1 MLAALL
7 GVLTLACTSGN
18 TAPEPHWVELSSS
31 HPTATVPAPKT
42 DKAGRVRVQIRALD
56 NPGLQGIAIRVA
68 LSNPD
73 GSQTD
78 LGAVSPFPVDRAGD
92 LHVKLTP
99 DAARRL
105 GERGRQLLRDKFNFA
120 RYISGLEEMFSR
132 VINQS
137 AGCET
142 ARMENGQTRA

>member
-1 MLAALL
+1 MLAALS
-7 GVLTLACTSGN
+7 GVLTLACTSAN
-18 TAPEPHWVELSSS
+18 TSPEPDWVELSSR
-31 HPTATVPAPKT
+31 HPTAIVPAPKT

-92 LHVKLTP
+92 LYVKLPP

-105 GERGRQLLRDKFNFA
+105 GERDGLFVLALVTAEPSQALRADVHLSLTA
-120 RYISGLEEMFSR
+120 TPE
-132 VINQS
+132 
-137 AGCET
+137 AG
-142 ARMENGQTRA
+142 

>member
-105 GERGRQLLRDKFNFA
+105 GERDGLFVLTLVTADPSRALRADIHLTLTA
-120 RYISGLEEMFSR
+120 TP
-132 VINQS
+132 V
-137 AGCET
+137 AG
-142 ARMENGQTRA
+142 

>member
-1 MLAALL
+1 MLAALS
-7 GVLTLACTSGN
+7 GVLTLACTSAN
-18 TAPEPHWVELSSS
+18 TSPEPDWLELSSS

-42 DKAGRVRVQIRALD
+42 DKAGRVRIKIRALD

-92 LHVKLTP
+92 LYVKLTP

-105 GERGRQLLRDKFNFA
+105 GERDGLFVLTLVTADPSQALRADIHLTLTA
-120 RYISGLEEMFSR
+120 TPE
-132 VINQS
+132 
-137 AGCET
+137 AG
-142 ARMENGQTRA
+142 

>member
-1 MLAALL
+1 MLAALS
-7 GVLTLACTSGN
+7 GVLTLACTSAN
-18 TAPEPHWVELSSS
+18 TAPEPDWVELSSS

-42 DKAGRVRVQIRALD
+42 DNAGRVRVQIRALH
-56 NPGLQGIAIRVA
+56 NPGLQGTAIRVA

-78 LGAVSPFPVDRAGD
+78 LGAVSPYPVDRAGD

-105 GERGRQLLRDKFNFA
+105 AERDGRFVLTLVTADPSQALRADIHLTLTA
-120 RYISGLEEMFSR
+120 TPE
-132 VINQS
+132 
-137 AGCET
+137 AG
-142 ARMENGQTRA
+142 

>member
-1 MLAALL
+1 MLAALS
-7 GVLTLACTSGN
+7 GVLTLACTSAN
-18 TAPEPHWVELSSS
+18 TSPEPGWLELSSS

-92 LHVKLTP
+92 LNVKLTP

-105 GERGRQLLRDKFNFA
+105 GERDGLFVLTLVTADPSQALRADIHLTLTA
-120 RYISGLEEMFSR
+120 TPE
-132 VINQS
+132 
-137 AGCET
+137 AG
-142 ARMENGQTRA
+142 

>member
-18 TAPEPHWVELSSS
+18 TAPEPDWVELSSS

-42 DKAGRVRVQIRALD
+42 DKAGRVRVPIRALD

-78 LGAVSPFPVDRAGD
+78 LGAVSPFPVDRAGN

-105 GERGRQLLRDKFNFA
+105 GERDGLFVLALVTADPSQALRADIHLTLTA
-120 RYISGLEEMFSR
+120 TPE
-132 VINQS
+132 
-137 AGCET
+137 AG
-142 ARMENGQTRA
+142 

>member
-18 TAPEPHWVELSSS
+18 TSPEPHWLELSSS

-92 LHVKLTP
+92 LYVKLTP

-105 GERGRQLLRDKFNFA
+105 GEHDGLFVLTLVTADPSQALRGDIHLTLTA
-120 RYISGLEEMFSR
+120 TPE
-132 VINQS
+132 
-137 AGCET
+137 AG
-142 ARMENGQTRA
+142 

>member
-7 GVLTLACTSGN
+7 GVLTLACTSGR
-18 TAPEPHWVELSSS
+18 TSPEPHWLELSSS
-31 HPTATVPAPKT
+31 HPTATLPAPKT
-42 DKAGRVRVQIRALD
+42 DNAGRVRVQIRALD

-92 LHVKLTP
+92 LYVKLTP

-105 GERGRQLLRDKFNFA
+105 GEHDGLFVLTLVTADPSQARRGDIHLTLTA
-120 RYISGLEEMFSR
+120 TPE
-132 VINQS
+132 
-137 AGCET
+137 AG
-142 ARMENGQTRA
+142 

>member
-1 MLAALL
+1 MLAAFF

-18 TAPEPHWVELSSS
+18 TSPEPHWLELSTS

-92 LHVKLTP
+92 LYIKLTP

-105 GERGRQLLRDKFNFA
+105 GEHD
-120 RYISGLEEMFSR
+120 GLFVLTLVTADPSQALQGDIHLTLTATPE
-132 VINQS
+132 
-137 AGCET
+137 AG
-142 ARMENGQTRA
+142 